1 MKRTFVAVYDGETLR
16 PQEPVDLT
24 RNVRYRVTVEENGGG
39 DVTDEER
46 PLMRLLTLA
55 QDLDLPEDYAAQVDH
70 YLYGHPK
77 R

>member
-1 MKRTFVAVYDGETLR
+1 MKRTFDAVFDGETLR
-16 PQEPVDLT
+16 PQEPVDLA
-24 RNVRYRVTVEENGGG
+24 RNVRYRVTVEENGTA
-39 DVTDEER
+39 DASEEER
-46 PLMRLLTLA
+46 PLMRLLALA